1 MSAGRVAPTAS
12 DGNLVG
18 FDCAAPLTKAVIDS
32 ATVALGRKPQVVGRY
47 VDGPYATTREEIA
60 FAHAQGLAVWLIS
73 ATATSTEVMG
83 SLEDGEFAGIDA
95 GHATAAVLAP
105 VGTLIALD
113 LEAGWSPSADWVAG
127 WVYGVLRT
135 GYRPAVYGSP
145 SDAGFASA
153 VVEARERYA
162 AVARRLILWAAS
174 WGDAASGGWPRGVPG
189 LPPSGW
195 QYAGNRDISRSITID
210 LDMWHADT
218 PGLWMPDTR
227 PVATP
232 ALPLTVH
239 GFSLPTLYRFE
250 FPLTLTGTK
259 PYSLWILHDT
269 GAFELLLDG
278 ETAKACGAPNLGA
291 TEVAGV
297 TGSSNAYWSEVDVT
311 IAGRTWRRVPCVV
324 DPGATEPLWGYRFYQ
339 DHGYGLQIDP
349 VRQTLTI
356 WDARTS
362 AKP

>member
-1 MSAGRVAPTAS
+1 MAVGRMNLTAS

-18 FDCAAPLTKAVIDS
+18 FDCAAPLTHAVIDS
-32 ATVALGRKPQVVGRY
+32 VAVVLGRKPQVVGRY
-47 VDGPYATTREEIA
+47 VDGPYAATRAEIA
-60 FAHAQGLAVWLIS
+60 LAHAQGLAVWLIS

-83 SLEDGEFAGIDA
+83 DSTAGRMA
-95 GHATAAVLAP
+95 GLMAARAAAGLLAP
-105 VGTLIALD
+105 AGTLVALD
-113 LEAGWSPSADWVAG
+113 IEAGWSPSADWVAW
-127 WVYGVLRT
+127 WVYGLMSA

-162 AVARRLILWAAS
+162 DIARRLILWAAS
-174 WGDAASGGWPRGVPG
+174 WSDRWPSDVRG
-189 LPPSGW
+189 LAPSGW
-195 QYAGNRDISRSITID
+195 QYAGNRELSSGVTVD
-210 LDMWHADT
+210 LDMWRADT
-218 PGLWMPDTR
+218 PGLWMPDLR

-232 ALPLTVH
+232 TLPLTVH
-239 GFSLPTLYRFE
+239 GSSSPYTFT
-250 FPLTLTGTK
+250 FPLTLRGTH
-259 PYSLWILHDT
+259 PYQTWILHDT

-278 ETAKACGAPNLGA
+278 QTAKACGAPNLGL

-297 TGSSNAYWSEVDVT
+297 TGSSEAYWSEVDVT

-324 DPGATEPLWGYRFYQ
+324 DPGATQSLWGYRFYE

-356 WDARTS
+356 WDARMS

>member
-1 MSAGRVAPTAS
+1 MAVGRMNLTAS

-18 FDCAAPLTKAVIDS
+18 FDCAAPLTHTVIDS
-32 ATVALGRKPQVVGRY
+32 VTVVLGRKPQVVGRY
-47 VDGPYATTREEIA
+47 VDGPYAATRAEIA
-60 FAHAQGLAVWLIS
+60 LAHARGLAVWLIS

-83 SLEDGEFAGIDA
+83 DSTAGRMA
-95 GHATAAVLAP
+95 GLMAARAASGLLAP
-105 VGTLIALD
+105 AGTLVALD
-113 LEAGWSPSADWVAG
+113 IEAGWSPSADWVAW
-127 WVYGVLRT
+127 WVYGLMSA

-153 VVEARERYA
+153 VAEARERYA

-195 QYAGNRDISRSITID
+195 QYAGNRELSSGVTID
-210 LDMWHADT
+210 LDMWRADT

-227 PVATP
+227 PAATP

-239 GFSLPTLYRFE
+239 GNSSSTLDRFT

-278 ETAKACGAPNLGA
+278 ATAKACGAPNLGA

-297 TGSSNAYWSEVDVT
+297 TGSSEAYWSEVDVT
-311 IAGRTWRRVPCVV
+311 IAGRTWRRVSCVV
-324 DPGATEPLWGYRFYQ
+324 DPGATESLWGYRFYQ